1 MVVRSNFHVVVAV
14 FFAVS
19 RSIFAPT
26 RTARRVVLVL
36 QMIFVS
42 IFSSSSFLAF
52 VRSSEMAVLDTP
64 KSQSRSPK
72 SSGTFT
78 STTRPAASTASA
90 RTNPLIDRI
99 LANPLLFKQ
108 ASTKDTLS
116 QSPAK
121 GFIVLSSLHRGKKPS
136 SSRTPESPQSTM
148 ALLTQSSATA
158 SSPRKPKS
166 MAEAVA
172 AYTGKKFLTRKEK
185 RLEKLKIKQQ
195 QLELQRKLQLQL
207 ESVDDVGE
215 EVSAAENGTTMNN
228 STQDEELQPHEI
240 ELDEDE
246 DDEEEDDE
254 DDDDDYNV
262 STPLL
267 PFAKFDSESSV
278 QISSRS
284 TSPEKH
290 TDSAN
295 SDGGVGVGVPEE
307 HLAAATTTT
316 TTDSSAGEEDSSD
329 EDDDEDDADYAISAS
344 ENDDDEDEDSSDSS
358 SPSSRSSSSSATTT
372 PPPDASKK
380 RAKIGFED
388 DDMDIKTL
396 KNDLKLDRY
405 ENGQDNRNLSKSVS
419 PESVPAEN
427 EDEDDE
433 EDEDGTSPLDQPKK
447 LGTTP
452 PTSPEDETE
461 GEKLTPTT
469 SETQD
474 QNLVSGHI
482 LQERAKKKAQD
493 TSLEHFYDLNQ
504 NPNDH
509 GSNGSTRIIKH
520 WREYSDRKPWGLLNE
535 GVTCYMNS
543 AIQAFVHIPAMQ
555 HYLNQIFTGKIGK
568 EHKDKS
574 NVTYTLAELSNSMW
588 NPKLRVKQRPYI
600 YPKRMIQRLHQI
612 NCMMSQWQQED
623 SHEYFMSLMSRLQ
636 EDLTPKGQ
644 KLNSSIIYDIF
655 GGLLNQKIT
664 CLKCQGVSE
673 TKQEFYDLSLGLNK
687 KKSHPYLLEKSLTD
701 FFSNELIKTDK
712 KDKLTGYYC
721 NKCEMNTNA
730 NKISTIDISPEYL
743 TIHLKRFKF
752 DGNSLSKLK
761 QSISYPNYL
770 DLAKFQ
776 TQQDAELPLPLKYRL
791 MSVIVHEG
799 RNVTLGHYVA
809 HCLQPD
815 GTWATY
821 DDEYINKIAQEQA
834 LSDPAAY
841 VLVYG
846 KLTAKGYKNP
856 NQKREGS
863 QMANGVATKK
873 RKH

>member
-1 MVVRSNFHVVVAV
+1 MAESDTPKTQ
-14 FFAVS
+14 S
-19 RSIFAPT
+19 RSKRFSVTKTLSP
-26 RTARRVVLVL
+26 
-36 QMIFVS
+36 
-42 IFSSSSFLAF
+42 SSSSTTG
-52 VRSSEMAVLDTP
+52 TP
-64 KSQSRSPK
+64 
-72 SSGTFT
+72 T
-78 STTRPAASTASA
+78 

-99 LANPLLFKQ
+99 LANPLVFKPG
-108 ASTKDTLS
+108 SKKESSSS
-116 QSPAK
+116 QSPTK
-121 GFIVLSSLHRGKKPS
+121 GFIVLSAQAKARQTQAADSK
-136 SSRTPESPQSTM
+136 STDLTAVTANTTASHKQDPM
-148 ALLTQSSATA
+148 ALSNQ

-195 QLELQRKLQLQL
+195 LELQRKLQLEL
-207 ESVDDVGE
+207 ESSANITNDETDINKDDG
-215 EVSAAENGTTMNN
+215 
-228 STQDEELQPHEI
+228 
-240 ELDEDE
+240 
-246 DDEEEDDE
+246 
-254 DDDDDYNV
+254 DDDTP
-262 STPLL
+262 TPLL
-267 PFAKFDSESSV
+267 PFTKFDSESSID
-278 QISSRS
+278 ISSRS
-284 TSPEKH
+284 TSPERRRKV
-290 TDSAN
+290 DSD
-295 SDGGVGVGVPEE
+295 SDVGVSEEQLPELE
-307 HLAAATTTT
+307 L
-316 TTDSSAGEEDSSD
+316 EEDSSSSSSN
-329 EDDDEDDADYAISAS
+329 DDEDEDADYAISAS
-344 ENDDDEDEDSSDSS
+344 EDEDDEEEEEEDDDDDDDDDSSDHSS
-358 SPSSRSSSSSATTT
+358 SGSNSRSGSASPQVENT
-372 PPPDASKK
+372 KK

-388 DDMDIKTL
+388 DDMNIKTL
-396 KNDLKLDRY
+396 KNVLKLDRY
-405 ENGQDNRNLSKSVS
+405 ENGQDNRSLSKSAS
-419 PESVPAEN
+419 PEINNNREGEDA
-427 EDEDDE
+427 EDEDE
-433 EDEDGTSPLDQPKK
+433 EYEDGTSPIDGPKK

-452 PTSPEDETE
+452 PTSPEDESDGAIKPNE
-461 GEKLTPTT
+461 DCQQVKQKSL
-469 SETQD
+469 
-474 QNLVSGHI
+474 
-482 LQERAKKKAQD
+482 D
-493 TSLEHFYDLNQ
+493 TSLEGFYDLNL

-555 HYLNQIFTGKIGK
+555 HYLNQIFTGKLGK
-568 EHKDKS
+568 EHKEKS

-588 NPKLRVKQRPYI
+588 NPKLRSKQHPYI
-600 YPKRMIQRLHQI
+600 YPKRMIHRLHQI

-636 EDLTPKGQ
+636 EDLTPKGH
-644 KLNSSIIYDIF
+644 KLNESIIYEIF

-721 NKCEMNTNA
+721 SKCEMNTNA

-752 DGNSLSKLK
+752 DGNALSKLK

-770 DLAKFQ
+770 DLTKYQ
-776 TQQDAELPLPLKYRL
+776 TEDQQMPLSLKYKL

-846 KLTAKGYKNP
+846 KLTAKGYKNHN
-856 NQKREGS
+856 NQKRMGS
-863 QMANGVATKK
+863 QMANNGVAKKK
-873 RKH
+873 RKQ